1 MYLLGDRNLDQLDF
15 HLSGAAGAACQLA
28 AQNRG
33 GGGISKSQ
41 AIPPAQSYRQ
51 GNPHQQHLTSQQI
64 YQQNYY
70 YMRKYQKQ
78 RAKLQEDLLRDDLH
92 PGERESKTA

>member
-1 MYLLGDRNLDQLDF
+1 MGQ
-15 HLSGAAGAACQLA
+15 A
-28 AQNRG
+28 AQNAAMLQNQNRG
-33 GGGISKSQ
+33 SGGISKSQ
-41 AIPPAQSYRQ
+41 AIPLSYNYRQ

-78 RAKLQEDLLRDDLH
+78 R
-92 PGERESKTA
+92 